1 MSEEREI
8 KIDLTDNYRLV
19 YDFCGNKFLQKKAV
33 SKNGKISYICYCGY
47 FPKFEMLLE
56 EFCNHRIAEMEA
68 TTIQTALKQFTN
80 AENEM
85 RKLAREAGR
94 KLDEKE
100 QLKKARSE

>member
-1 MSEEREI
+1 MSEPREI

-19 YDFCGNKFLQKKAV
+19 YDFCGNKFLQKKSV
-33 SKNGKISYICYCGY
+33 GKNGKIKYTCYCGY

-68 TTIQTALKQFTN
+68 TTIKTALKQFTN

-94 KLDEKE
+94 KLDEKGKRKE
-100 QLKKARSE
+100 

>member
-1 MSEEREI
+1 MSEPREI

-19 YDFCGNKFLQKKAV
+19 YDFCGNKFLQKKSV
-33 SKNGKISYICYCGY
+33 GKNGKTSYICYCGY

-68 TTIQTALKQFTN
+68 TTIKKALKQFTN

-94 KLDEKE
+94 KLDEKGKRKE
-100 QLKKARSE
+100 

>member
-1 MSEEREI
+1 MSEPREI
-8 KIDLTDNYRLV
+8 KIDLTYNYRLV

-33 SKNGKISYICYCGY
+33 SKNGKIAYICYCGY

-68 TTIQTALKQFTN
+68 TTIKKALKQFTN

-94 KLDEKE
+94 KVDEKGKRKE
-100 QLKKARSE
+100 

>member
-1 MSEEREI
+1 MSEPREI

-19 YDFCGNKFLQKKAV
+19 YDFCGNKFLQKKSV
-33 SKNGKISYICYCGY
+33 GKNGKTSYICYCGY

-68 TTIQTALKQFTN
+68 TTIKTALKQFSN
-80 AENEM
+80 AETEM

-94 KLDEKE
+94 KLDEKGKRKE
-100 QLKKARSE
+100 

>member
-8 KIDLTDNYRLV
+8 KIDLTDNFRLA
-19 YDFCGNKFLQKKAV
+19 YDFCGNKFLQKKSV
-33 SKNGKISYICYCGY
+33 GKNGKISYICYCGY